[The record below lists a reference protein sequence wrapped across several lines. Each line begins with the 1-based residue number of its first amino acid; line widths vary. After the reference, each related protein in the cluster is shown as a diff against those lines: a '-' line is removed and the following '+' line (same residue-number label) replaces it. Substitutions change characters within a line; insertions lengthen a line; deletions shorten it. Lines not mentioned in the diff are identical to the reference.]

1 MDGLAQGAIDFVR
14 DNRDWAFWI
23 ALVLGMAETMAFV
36 SLLIPST
43 VILVGIGAL
52 VATGALDFVPIWAG
66 AFVGALIGSTFSY
79 WLGWKFGDILLSA
92 WPLSK
97 NPDLVAR
104 GRATFARR
112 GPAAVG
118 VGHFLTFLRPVVFL
132 LAGAAG
138 MRFLTFI
145 AWNAAGGVAWA
156 FVLPKS
162 GEVGGDV
169 IGWLWRA
176 ITGG

>member
-1 MDGLAQGAIDFVR
+1 MDELAQRAIDFIAEH
-14 DNRDWAFWI
+14 RDWAFWLAV
-23 ALVLGMAETMAFV
+23 ALGAAETTAFL

-52 VATGALDFVPIWAG
+52 VATGALDFMPIWMG

-97 NPDLVAR
+97 DPELVAK
-104 GRATFARR
+104 GRAAFAKR

-118 VGHFLTFLRPVVFL
+118 IGHFLTFLRPVVFL
-132 LAGAAG
+132 LAGASG
-138 MRFLTFI
+138 MKFLTFI
-145 AWNAAGGVAWA
+145 AWNAAGGILWA
-156 FVLPKS
+156 FLLPKS

-169 IGWLWRA
+169 IGWLWQA

>member
-23 ALVLGMAETMAFV
+23 ALALGMAETMAFV

-52 VATGALDFVPIWAG
+52 VATGALEFGPIWAG

-79 WLGWKFGDILLSA
+79 WLGWRFGDSILGA

-97 NPDLVAR
+97 KPDLVAR
-104 GRATFARR
+104 GRAAFAKR
-112 GPAAVG
+112 GPVAVG
-118 VGHFLTFLRPVVFL
+118 IGHFLTFLRPVVFL

-138 MRFLTFI
+138 MRFLTFLS
-145 AWNAAGGVAWA
+145 WNAAGGVAWS
-156 FVLPKS
+156 FLLPKS

-169 IGWLWRA
+169 IGWLWQA